1 MKGIQ
6 RFVQRTPHLLTSK
19 VGLSKKSNDP
29 EFDEFARNFE
39 VMEKAV
45 EALLKDSKV
54 FADNVIILLE
64 SGAKFGEGFANL
76 FHPLPGEYDL
86 LRQHPEAEKTVKSVD
101 KYTTAMQELRDT
113 LAPELELIASR
124 IIEPTKEFQAVMK
137 TIRKNITKRE
147 HKLVD
152 YDRHNNSLTKL
163 REKKD
168 KSLSDEKNLFK
179 LEQEFDVAT
188 QEYEAINT
196 ALKADLP
203 QFMVLATRFI
213 DPLFHSFYYM
223 QLNIY
228 YLMME
233 KLQGFATESKYRY
246 EVTGQQIQE
255 EYQER
260 RGDTW
265 EKVDALTIN
274 KRMASTAMRLQ
285 QKRSGTSLSRATT
298 SASMASSS
306 SGTSSFKKAPPPPPP
321 GSAGFKKMPPP
332 PPPGSSAAAAAK
344 RMNSGPPASS
354 SAPPPPYTAG
364 NSPAAAVAAATKRPP
379 PPPPAK
385 KPAVPQPTYVIAL
398 YDFTAQAD
406 GDLDFVT
413 GDKIEVLN
421 RTASQEDW
429 WKGRLNGREGVFP
442 GNYVRDA

>member
-1 MKGIQ
+1 MKGAPLMMLGSPEADICPSHSTSFALFSSGYHYFDNTWTN
-6 RFVQRTPHLLTSK
+6 RHSALCAAYAASADVQSRLVQES
-19 VGLSKKSNDP
+19 VLSRLAVAESNDP

-223 QLNIY
+223 Q
-228 YLMME
+228 
-233 KLQGFATESKYRY
+233 
-246 EVTGQQIQE
+246 
-255 EYQER
+255 
-260 RGDTW
+260 
-265 EKVDALTIN
+265 
-274 KRMASTAMRLQ
+274 
-285 QKRSGTSLSRATT
+285 
-298 SASMASSS
+298 
-306 SGTSSFKKAPPPPPP
+306 
-321 GSAGFKKMPPP
+321 
-332 PPPGSSAAAAAK
+332 
-344 RMNSGPPASS
+344 
-354 SAPPPPYTAG
+354 
-364 NSPAAAVAAATKRPP
+364 
-379 PPPPAK
+379 
-385 KPAVPQPTYVIAL
+385 
-398 YDFTAQAD
+398 
-406 GDLDFVT
+406 
-413 GDKIEVLN
+413 
-421 RTASQEDW
+421 
-429 WKGRLNGREGVFP
+429 
-442 GNYVRDA
+442 